1 MKTEQTRR
9 TGPIRQ
15 VRRAALAAGVGAVL
29 VGGVLLFVPDRSG
42 GPAAPSPEAR
52 ALAAV
57 GAGAPA
63 ALPDLAALVRD
74 REARVRDHPDD
85 DGAWAVLGAAYVERG
100 TGLGDP
106 ADYGK
111 AEHAL
116 RRSLAVRPED
126 AGAAGGPG
134 AGAASGADGK
144 AKGAA
149 PGGNPGALAGLGALA
164 NARHDYAA
172 AKRWGESLRARRP
185 AEWTAYP
192 VLITAYRGLGDYT
205 AAGKALTKLKD
216 LRSDTPVLT
225 RAAEVYRDRGWRED
239 AEAKATEAVARA
251 ASPAEKTQALGTLG
265 ELAGQ
270 RGEHTEALGRYDAA
284 LAVTR
289 DHAPALAGRARALA
303 ALGRTD
309 EASRAYQSALSKQPN
324 PEYALELGE
333 LYDSM
338 GLDGD
343 ARTQYATLRARTGA
357 AQRRGGVNEEL
368 VLARFEADHGD
379 PQAAVLRMKSEWR
392 EGRRSMAV
400 ADALGW
406 ALYRAG
412 QEREALPYAK
422 KASEQGVRSAL
433 FAYHRGEIE
442 RSLGMAGAA
451 RRHIEEALRTD
462 PHFSPLLVP
471 RALDALDD
479 LGEPA
484 GGGPAQMDATAPP
497 EAPTRVRKPGAP
509 KASPSPSPK
518 ASASASAS
526 SGT

>member
-1 MKTEQTRR
+1 MNAMKTEQ
-9 TGPIRQ
+9 IRQ

-29 VGGVLLFVPDRSG
+29 VGGVLLFARSS
-42 GPAAPSPEAR
+42 GPGQAGPGPEER

-74 REARVRDHPDD
+74 REVRVRDHPDD
-85 DGAWAVLGAAYVERG
+85 GGAWAVLGAAYVERG

-106 ADYGK
+106 ADYAK
-111 AEHAL
+111 AERAL
-116 RRSLAVRPED
+116 RQSLAVRPEGAGFE
-126 AGAAGGPG
+126 AGAGSG
-134 AGAASGADGK
+134 SGADGK
-144 AKGAA
+144 AKGVAA
-149 PGGNPGALAGLGALA
+149 GGNPGALAGLGALA

-172 AKRWGESLRARRP
+172 AKRWGESLRAKRP

-192 VLITAYRGLGDYT
+192 VLVTAYRGLGNYA
-205 AAGKALTKLKD
+205 AAGKALDKLKE

-251 ASPAEKTQALGTLG
+251 TSPAEKTQALCALG

-270 RGEHTEALGRYDAA
+270 RGEHTEALGHYDAA

-289 DHAPALAGRARALA
+289 GHAPALAGRARALA
-303 ALGRTD
+303 ALERTD
-309 EASRAYQSALSKQPN
+309 EAARAYQSALSKLPS

-343 ARTQYATLRARTGA
+343 ARTQYAALRARTGA
-357 AQRRGGVNEEL
+357 AQRDGVNEEL
-368 VLARFEADHGD
+368 VLARYEADHGD
-379 PQAAVLRMKSEWR
+379 PQAAVLRMKSEWQ

-412 QEREALPYAK
+412 QEKEALPYAK
-422 KASEQGVRSAL
+422 KASEQGVRNAL

-442 RSLGMAGAA
+442 RSLGMEGAA

-471 RALDALDD
+471 RALDALDE

-497 EAPTRVRKPGAP
+497 EPPTRVRKPGAP
-509 KASPSPSPK
+509 KASASPK
-518 ASASASAS
+518 ASVSASP
-526 SGT
+526 